1 MFNRVVT
8 SAFIVLSTV
17 AIAGDA
23 FAHAH
28 LKASMPADKSMVA
41 AAPKTLNL
49 SFTETLNLKF
59 SGVEVTGPDK
69 AVVKTGEAALS
80 DKDTGLTVPVLGTLP
95 AGDYTVKWHV
105 LSTDGHKTSGS
116 FGFVVKP

>member
-8 SAFIVLSTV
+8 SVLIVLSTV
-17 AIAGDA
+17 AVAGEA

-28 LKASMPADKSMVA
+28 LKASMPVDKSTVA
-41 AAPKTLNL
+41 SAPTALNL
-49 SFTETLNLKF
+49 SFTEALNLKF
-59 SGVEVTGPDK
+59 SGIDVIGPDK
-69 AVVKTGEAALS
+69 AVVKTGAAALT

-95 AGDYTVKWHV
+95 AGSYTVNWHV

-116 FGFVVKP
+116 FGFVLKP